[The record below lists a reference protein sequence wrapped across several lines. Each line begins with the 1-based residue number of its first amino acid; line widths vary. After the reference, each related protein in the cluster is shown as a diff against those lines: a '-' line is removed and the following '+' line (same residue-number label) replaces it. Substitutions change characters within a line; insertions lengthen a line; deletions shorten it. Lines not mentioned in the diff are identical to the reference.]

1 MTLCAAKDFPSLE
14 TMVTLINA
22 TVAYKLRR
30 YDVAIKHYQ
39 LTVTQPY
46 LGFLQAYDGDVLGQ
60 EEVLDVCL
68 GDGADVGD
76 KNLQM
81 SSVCLKCE
89 VRLFLR
95 KIEVTWAGFVMAAR
109 EAVRSGARTFK

>member
-1 MTLCAAKDFPSLE
+1 
-14 TMVTLINA
+14 MVTLINA

-60 EEVLDVCL
+60 EEVLDVRV
-68 GDGADVGD
+68 GHGADVGD
-76 KNLQM
+76 KNLHVCQ
-81 SSVCLKCE
+81 VCLTCE
-89 VRLFLR
+89 IRLFQR
-95 KIEVTWAGFVMAAR
+95 
-109 EAVRSGARTFK
+109 